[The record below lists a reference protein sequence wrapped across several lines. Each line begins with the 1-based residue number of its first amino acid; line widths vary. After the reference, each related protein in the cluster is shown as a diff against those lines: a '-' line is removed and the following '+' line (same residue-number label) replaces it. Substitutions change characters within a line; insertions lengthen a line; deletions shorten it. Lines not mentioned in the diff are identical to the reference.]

1 MLIHLKEALAFASEN
16 HLAIGA
22 FNTPTLESLDA
33 VIEAAEELRLPV
45 IIAHAELHEGI
56 APLESIGPVMVLKAR
71 LAKVP
76 VVVHLDHGEHLDYLK
91 KAIDIGFTSVMFDGS
106 LLPVEENV
114 SLTKEAVA
122 FAHER
127 GVSVEA
133 EIGALPSREDGQE
146 NHLDQASLYTD
157 PALAKDFV
165 EETGIDALAAS
176 FGTAHG
182 IYKRAPKLDFERIE
196 KIAALAGVPLVMHG
210 GSGVSPE
217 DYRKAI
223 ARGIAKINY
232 YSYMAREGVNAARK
246 CLEETNPTFYHDL
259 AHAAKEAMKADA
271 KMAMIRFANG
281 YIH

>member
-1 MLIHLKEALAFASEN
+1 M
-16 HLAIGA
+16 
-22 FNTPTLESLDA
+22 
-33 VIEAAEELRLPV
+33 

-176 FGTAHG
+176 LRNRPRHLQARPEIGLRTHREDR
-182 IYKRAPKLDFERIE
+182 RARRG
-196 KIAALAGVPLVMHG
+196 ALGDARRQRGQPGRLPEGHRPRHRQNQLLFLH
-210 GSGVSPE
+210 GSG
-217 DYRKAI
+217 
-223 ARGIAKINY
+223 RGERGEKVPRGNEPDVL
-232 YSYMAREGVNAARK
+232 S
-246 CLEETNPTFYHDL
+246 
-259 AHAAKEAMKADA
+259 
-271 KMAMIRFANG
+271 
-281 YIH
+281 